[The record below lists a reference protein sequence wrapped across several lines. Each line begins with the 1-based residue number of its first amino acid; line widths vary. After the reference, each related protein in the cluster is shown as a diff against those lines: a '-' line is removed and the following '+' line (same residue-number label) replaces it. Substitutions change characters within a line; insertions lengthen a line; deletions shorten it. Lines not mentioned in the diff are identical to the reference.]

1 MDIGG
6 FLSSISIVAILALIV
21 TVLILLFELRH
32 LFFHKKVT
40 ANPDIPD
47 FDGNM
52 HVAPAHAT
60 PIDVENIE
68 HGGVNK
74 SLIFILLAVMA
85 VLIGIVVAGFMYGNK
100 KQIKMTPAV
109 QVPTVVPT
117 EIIEIER
124 ISPTSPFGEI
134 VEIPFDLSGTP
145 VQVTSTPEITRANSA
160 TSSGSVQ
167 TYLSPT
173 SITKGGQTVATASAV
188 ISQSAQSTITQVH
201 PSLPASGGLS
211 HAILLVVLPFL
222 LVAVAILL

>member
-6 FLSSISIVAILALIV
+6 FLSSISIIAILALIV
-21 TVLILLFELRH
+21 TILILLFELRH
-32 LFFHKKVT
+32 LFFRKKVT

-47 FDGNM
+47 FDGNI

-60 PIDVENIE
+60 LIDVENIE

-74 SLIFILLAVMA
+74 SLIFILLAIMV
-85 VLIGIVVAGFMYGNK
+85 VLIVIVVAGFLYGSK
-100 KQIKMTPAV
+100 KQIKTTPAV
-109 QVPTVVPT
+109 QAPTVVPT

-145 VQVTSTPEITRANSA
+145 IQVTSTPVITSA
-160 TSSGSVQ
+160 DTTPTAGGIQVS
-167 TYLSPT
+167 LSPT
-173 SITKGGQTVATASAV
+173 NISKGGLLTVTATLA
-188 ISQSAQSTITQVH
+188 ITQSAQSTISQAN
-201 PSLPASGGLS
+201 PSLPASGGFS
-211 HAILLVVLPFL
+211 NALVLTVLPFL